1 MRVIRVVFVAA
12 AVSLMAMACSS
23 DSKTATTSSS
33 ASSSTSS
40 AAPED
45 VRAPAAAVAT
55 GLKSIKTI
63 ADSIAAAAGSDK
75 VAAKAEV
82 DKIEP
87 VWQEIEGTVKANDPD
102 AYITFEDSFAVL
114 GTAADDGDAAK
125 AHQGADDVAKA
136 VDAYLAKYP
145 G

>member
-1 MRVIRVVFVAA
+1 MRVIRVVLVAA
-12 AVSLMAMACSS
+12 AVSLTAMACSS

-33 ASSSTSS
+33 SSSSS

-45 VRAPAAAVAT
+45 VRAPAAAVAA
-55 GLKSIKTI
+55 GLQSIKTI
-63 ADSIAAAAGSDK
+63 AGSIAAAAGSDK
-75 VAAKAEV
+75 AGAKAEV

-125 AHQGADDVAKA
+125 AQQGADSVAKA